1 MEDIPGFSKVVGSDS
16 GLAIRLSVADVAP
29 SVGNRAQKPTSNT
42 PRIRRTTISLP
53 REVRYRKRL
62 AKSSLPP
69 MPFPTL
75 SAGVSRRR
83 GMALGSARGVA
94 LTGRPV

>member
-1 MEDIPGFSKVVGSDS
+1 MEDIPGFSEVVGSDS
-16 GLAIRLSVADVAP
+16 GFAIRLSVADVAP
-29 SVGNRAQKPTSNT
+29 SVGDRAQKPASNT

-53 REVRYRKRL
+53 HEVRYRKRL
-62 AKSSLPP
+62 AKSSPPP

-75 SAGVSRRR
+75 SAGVLRKG
-83 GMALGSARGVA
+83 GMALGRARGVA